1 MDPRRDSVGH
11 SGLADPGPHS
21 GLGAI
26 FRPLDLVDDAAVAG
40 RVRKDA
46 GADRRLVGRGRVKQ
60 RIDVRRQS
68 IHPQMR
74 HLGDLADR
82 DGSLR
87 PQYRALGIAH
97 FGQIGLQQ
105 VGAYPSSSSSAF
117 ASFRSAVSKPSVNQ
131 P

>member
-26 FRPLDLVDDAAVAG
+26 FRPLDLVDDAA
-40 RVRKDA
+40 A